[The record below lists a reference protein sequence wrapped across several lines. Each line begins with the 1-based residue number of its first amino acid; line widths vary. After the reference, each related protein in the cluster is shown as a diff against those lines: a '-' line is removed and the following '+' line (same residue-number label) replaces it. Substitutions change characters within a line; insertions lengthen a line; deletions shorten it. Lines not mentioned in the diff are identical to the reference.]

1 MLRRVVFDGELAA
14 TRTHFDHALAALRTH
29 LDHQLDLFRDSIRD
43 TRWMIGINTAL
54 IPSTLAAVP
63 AG

>member
-54 IPSTLAAVP
+54 IP
-63 AG
+63 